1 MSGFYLA
8 LEGGEGAGKTTLA
21 DLLRTQLEKAGHKVL
36 VVREP
41 GTTALGDEIRRL
53 VLHADEMTPWAE
65 AFLFATQRA
74 QLVAEVVAPALA
86 RGEFVISD
94 RSFYSSLAYQG
105 GARGLGID
113 RVRAL
118 NLLAVEGVV
127 PNLVVVLG
135 VDHEIGMARQDDPD
149 RIGGEHAEFQARV
162 TEAYLELARQEPDRV
177 VVVPANDDAETVAKR
192 IIGLIDQ
199 D

>member
-1 MSGFYLA
+1 MSGYYLA
-8 LEGGEGAGKTTLA
+8 LEGGEGSGKTTIA
-21 DLLRTQLEKAGHKVL
+21 ELLRVALEERGKEVL

-41 GTTALGDEIRRL
+41 GSNELGDEIRRL

-86 RGEFVISD
+86 EEKIVITD
-94 RSFYSSLAYQG
+94 RSLYSSLAYQG

-118 NLLAVEGVV
+118 NLLAVEGLI
-127 PNLVVVLG
+127 PDRVVVLG
-135 VDHEIGMARQDDPD
+135 VDLDVGMARQDSPD
-149 RIGGEHAEFQARV
+149 RIGGERAEFQAKV
-162 TEAYLELARQEPDRV
+162 AEAYLELARQEPDRV
-177 VVVPANDDAETVAKR
+177 VIVPATEDPVTVAKR
-192 IIGLIDQ
+192 ILELIEQ
-199 D
+199 